1 MVAAQLLKR
10 PDARGGL
17 KETMTRLDDQIGWF
31 DAKSVYNQRLFKW
44 LKFVEIV
51 AAASIPVLAAIDTD
65 VRVAAILGALIVVLE
80 GLQHVNQYQSNW
92 ISYRSTCEALIR
104 EKYLFLARAGPY
116 KSLRRPELRLAQ
128 RVENAIAQQEAQWA
142 LEHEEGGPHEEQQ
155 A

>member
-1 MVAAQLLKR
+1 MAAPEPLKR

-17 KETMTRLDDQIGWF
+17 EETMTRLERQIGWF
-31 DAKSVYNQRLFKW
+31 DAKSAYNQRLFKW

-51 AAASIPVLAAIDTD
+51 AAASIPVLAAVGAD
-65 VRVAAILGALIVVLE
+65 VWVGAILGALIVVLE
-80 GLQHVNQYQSNW
+80 GLQHVNQYQSTW

-116 KSLRRPELRLAQ
+116 ASLRRPELRLAE
-128 RVENAIAQQEAQWA
+128 RVENAIAQQHAQWV
-142 LEHEEGGPHEEQQ
+142 LEHEEGGRHEEQE